1 MGSLLDRW
9 SKLTGKETE
18 YIQVDLEQFDR
29 LWPKWG
35 REIGF
40 MLQFWEE
47 WGDRSWTGEEG
58 ILDGEALGVK
68 GLVDVQ
74 SALEELDYSDI

>member
-1 MGSLLDRW
+1 MGSLLERW
-9 SKLTGKETE
+9 AKITGKETE
-18 YIQVDLEQFDR
+18 YIQVGLEQYDR
-29 LWPKWG
+29 LWPQWG
-35 REIGF
+35 KEIGL

-47 WGDRSWTGEEG
+47 YGDKSWTGEEV
-58 ILDGEALGVK
+58 LDGEALGVK